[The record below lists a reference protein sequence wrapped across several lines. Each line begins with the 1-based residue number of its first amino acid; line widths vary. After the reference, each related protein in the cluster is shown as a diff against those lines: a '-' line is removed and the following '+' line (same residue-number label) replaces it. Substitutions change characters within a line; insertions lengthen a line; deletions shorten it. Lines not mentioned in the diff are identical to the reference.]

1 MFYDVLLFKL
11 IAFTN
16 SMQRRKACAP
26 FSMCSLSRVELL
38 VPPPPM
44 LPMPNFQTVTW
55 KQRGFQEVLGL
66 LLPQRSREFPECTKV
81 FQHVPT
87 EYWTTAGLSSS
98 RLRDGSKLLELQ
110 QEQLM
115 VPLAPNLCET
125 DLISELLGVTLGPK
139 KAARKALIKNWCA
152 LWRPFASICPLD
164 AVGAGNVP
172 TCAVL
177 LGFRVVNT
185 RARGEASAFGTSF
198 EILLQGNRLPFALSY
213 FSRSSRVQGDWRK
226 WSKKNQHDPNERV
239 GLNWRTE
246 GLLDFLIQYIAGCTD
261 WLLWEK
267 KMASSLQPQ

>member
-1 MFYDVLLFKL
+1 MMFCCSSLLLLQTVCNAGKLVLPF
-11 IAFTN
+11 
-16 SMQRRKACAP
+16 QCAR
-26 FSMCSLSRVELL
+26 SGRVELL

-55 KQRGFQEVLGL
+55 KQRGFQEVLGQ

-139 KAARKALIKNWCA
+139 KAARKALIKN
-152 LWRPFASICPLD
+152 
-164 AVGAGNVP
+164 
-172 TCAVL
+172 
-177 LGFRVVNT
+177 
-185 RARGEASAFGTSF
+185 
-198 EILLQGNRLPFALSY
+198 
-213 FSRSSRVQGDWRK
+213 
-226 WSKKNQHDPNERV
+226 
-239 GLNWRTE
+239 
-246 GLLDFLIQYIAGCTD
+246 
-261 WLLWEK
+261 
-267 KMASSLQPQ
+267 

>member
-1 MFYDVLLFKL
+1 MFCCSSLLLLQTVYKQYATPESL
-11 IAFTN
+11 
-16 SMQRRKACAP
+16 
-26 FSMCSLSRVELL
+26 CSLFNVLAQAVLSCWCRRHQCCQCQTFRRSLGSNGGSRRFWDSCFLREVVNCQSPLKCFNWIL
-38 VPPPPM
+38 DNHRAIQFPDSGM
-44 LPMPNFQTVTW
+44 GQNYWNFNN
-55 KQRGFQEVLGL
+55 
-66 LLPQRSREFPECTKV
+66 
-81 FQHVPT
+81 
-87 EYWTTAGLSSS
+87 
-98 RLRDGSKLLELQ
+98 
-110 QEQLM
+110 EQLM
-115 VPLAPNLCET
+115 VPLAPNLSET

-164 AVGAGNVP
+164 AVGAGNLP

-185 RARGEASAFGTSF
+185 GAHGQASAFGTSF

-246 GLLDFLIQYIAGCTD
+246 GLLDFLVQ
-261 WLLWEK
+261 
-267 KMASSLQPQ
+267 